1 MHFWFRLEHFN
12 SSGLD
17 LSLSLIILRIQLCV
31 RKDLHAVSSILI
43 QSSQKQN
50 QSKLYHINIF
60 LHSLW
65 ILWAPT
71 GLGCKLKKID
81 RKKKKTWFPIFL
93 PLWEPP
99 LLKARGSV
107 VHYLGEWLRLNTGPL
122 GVAVRS
128 DTEDRLIL
136 NGGLGRPFQ
145 STRVDESNGSGQE
158 ISLGAK
164 KQTYQLPDWVK
175 TLLYSVFLYKC
186 KENIRDK

>member
-65 ILWAPT
+65 ILWAST

-81 RKKKKTWFPIFL
+81 RKKNKNMVSHFPAFVRASAVEGQRQL
-93 PLWEPP
+93 RALSGRMTA
-99 LLKARGSV
+99 LKYWSSGSCCAV
-107 VHYLGEWLRLNTGPL
+107 WHWGQTHLERRFGASIPVHPGGWIKWLRAGNQSGCQKANVSVTRLGEN
-122 GVAVRS
+122 
-128 DTEDRLIL
+128 
-136 NGGLGRPFQ
+136 
-145 STRVDESNGSGQE
+145 ST
-158 ISLGAK
+158 
-164 KQTYQLPDWVK
+164 
-175 TLLYSVFLYKC
+175 VFC
-186 KENIRDK
+186 IFV